1 MYIHTENV
9 YLELIFICS
18 INKTGASDE
27 VLKYCSQV
35 QF

>member
-1 MYIHTENV
+1 MYKYTENV
-9 YLELIFICS
+9 YLGLIFICS
-18 INKTGASDE
+18 INKTEASDE